1 MDAATVGRLSSLF
14 MAKKTKAKVGK
25 KKAAQKKK
33 PAPRTKKTKKSA
45 VAKKKS
51 AVAKKKGAATKKKG
65 AVAKKKAAPKKAAP
79 KRKPIKRRDA
89 TGHLDP
95 SYARDLHRRSLENAE
110 HDDDRGFLVG
120 KNSDDALAE
129 ELGRE
134 FVETV
139 TSGEDE
145 GTELRDGFVTEEVGG
160 PFVTTTRG
168 QEVDDKPDESNP
180 QGATREPFPK
190 T

>member
-1 MDAATVGRLSSLF
+1 
-14 MAKKTKAKVGK
+14 MAPKKTAK
-25 KKAAQKKK
+25 
-33 PAPRTKKTKKSA
+33 KKTKKSP
-45 VAKKKS
+45 KKKS
-51 AVAKKKGAATKKKG
+51 ATKKAAKKESPAKKRGKKKG
-65 AVAKKKAAPKKAAP
+65 
-79 KRKPIKRRDA
+79 RKPLVRRDA

-95 SYARDLHRRSLENAE
+95 SYARDLRRNSLENVE
-110 HDDDRGFLVG
+110 HDDDRGFLIG
-120 KNSDDALAE
+120 TRKDDPLAQ

-145 GTELRDGFVTEEVGG
+145 GVELRDEVVTEEVGG

-168 QEVDDKPDESNP
+168 QEIAEEPDESNP
-180 QGATREPFPK
+180 PGSTREPFPK

>member
-1 MDAATVGRLSSLF
+1 
-14 MAKKTKAKVGK
+14 MAKKK
-25 KKAAQKKK
+25 K
-33 PAPRTKKTKKSA
+33 
-45 VAKKKS
+45 
-51 AVAKKKGAATKKKG
+51 
-65 AVAKKKAAPKKAAP
+65 AKKKAPAKKKTAAKKKAPAKNKKAAA
-79 KRKPIKRRDA
+79 KTKSKAAAKTKSKAAAKTKPRAAAKKKAPPQKKRRDA

-95 SYARDLHRRSLENAE
+95 AYARDLRRRSKENEE
-110 HDDDRGFLVG
+110 HDDDRGFLIG
-120 KNSDDALAE
+120 KRQDDALAQ

-145 GTELRDGFVTEEVGG
+145 GVEVRDELVAEEVGG

-168 QEVDDKPDESNP
+168 QEVAEEPDESNP
-180 QGATREPFPK
+180 VDATREPFPK